1 MKRYN
6 SGTVRWKRGIE
17 QDLWE
22 GRASTSS
29 LGTSLSLYLHMFT
42 NLEALRTLSLW
53 VFMEASLCRH
63 DWFYHWPL
71 VMYST
76 FSPFPLPRGEGGG
89 WDWKVQPS
97 NHVVG
102 SPGNQPQSSGSSKNH
117 IITITRYLHCSQ
129 GNFGSSVQEIGPKTK
144 YRYIYYKLQYHTMC
158 LRDLS
163 KLVLKDLF
171 EFTRILHILVLLDI

>member
-1 MKRYN
+1 MIDFII
-6 SGTVRWKRGIE
+6 G
-17 QDLWE
+17 
-22 GRASTSS
+22 
-29 LGTSLSLYLHMFT
+29 
-42 NLEALRTLSLW
+42 
-53 VFMEASLCRH
+53 
-63 DWFYHWPL
+63 HWWCIQPP
-71 VMYST
+71 V
-76 FSPFPLPRGEGGG
+76 PFPSPEVRG

-129 GNFGSSVQEIGPKTK
+129 GNSGSSVQQIRPKTK

-171 EFTRILHILVLLDI
+171 WIYQNFTHSPTVGHLDYFQLFTRTKNAAMNTPIHVLWGFWSILSTNSTVTLMWLTSQQTWIKEIIKLA